1 MKSQSG
7 AVLERP
13 ITRGTCKHHW
23 LIEPANGPSSRAA
36 CKLCGEVKVFDNVL
50 ADLLSSSDRYS
61 PFALGALKA
70 EDEDEEDDTE
80 ASEV

>member
-1 MKSQSG
+1 MESQAG

-23 LIEPANGPSSRAA
+23 LIEPASGPSSRAV

-50 ADLLSSSDRYS
+50 ADLLSSSDSYS
-61 PFALGALKA
+61 PFAMGVSKV
-70 EDEDEEDDTE
+70 EEEDEENDI
-80 ASEV
+80 EVE